1 MPACLSQSFDCTIII
16 PDFPKKVNRF
26 GRKMWKILKLILRI
40 ALYIVIIL
48 AVLYVVST
56 FRRVF

>member
-1 MPACLSQSFDCTIII
+1 
-16 PDFPKKVNRF
+16 
-26 GRKMWKILKLILRI
+26 MWKILKLIMRI

-48 AVLYVVST
+48 VVLYLVST

>member
-1 MPACLSQSFDCTIII
+1 
-16 PDFPKKVNRF
+16 
-26 GRKMWKILKLILRI
+26 MWKILKLIMRL

-48 AVLYVVST
+48 AVLYLVST

>member
-1 MPACLSQSFDCTIII
+1 
-16 PDFPKKVNRF
+16 
-26 GRKMWKILKLILRI
+26 MWKILKLIMRI

-48 AVLYVVST
+48 AVLYLVST

>member
-1 MPACLSQSFDCTIII
+1 
-16 PDFPKKVNRF
+16 
-26 GRKMWKILKLILRI
+26 MWKILKLILRI

>member
-1 MPACLSQSFDCTIII
+1 
-16 PDFPKKVNRF
+16 
-26 GRKMWKILKLILRI
+26 MWKILKLILRI

-48 AVLYVVST
+48 AVLYVMNT

>member
-1 MPACLSQSFDCTIII
+1 
-16 PDFPKKVNRF
+16 
-26 GRKMWKILKLILRI
+26 MWKILKLILRI

-48 AVLYVVST
+48 AVLYVVRT

>member
-1 MPACLSQSFDCTIII
+1 
-16 PDFPKKVNRF
+16 
-26 GRKMWKILKLILRI
+26 MWKILKLILRI

-48 AVLYVVST
+48 AVLYVVIT

>member
-1 MPACLSQSFDCTIII
+1 
-16 PDFPKKVNRF
+16 
-26 GRKMWKILKLILRI
+26 MWKILKLILRI

-48 AVLYVVST
+48 AVLYVVNT

>member
-1 MPACLSQSFDCTIII
+1 
-16 PDFPKKVNRF
+16 
-26 GRKMWKILKLILRI
+26 MWKILKLIMRI

-48 AVLYVVST
+48 AVLYVVNT

>member
-1 MPACLSQSFDCTIII
+1 
-16 PDFPKKVNRF
+16 
-26 GRKMWKILKLILRI
+26 MWKILKLILRL

-48 AVLYVVST
+48 AVLYLVST

>member
-1 MPACLSQSFDCTIII
+1 
-16 PDFPKKVNRF
+16 
-26 GRKMWKILKLILRI
+26 MWKILKLIMRL

-48 AVLYVVST
+48 AGLYLVST